1 MAAVV
6 GAAIP
11 ADLAL
16 NGQLSQRRHLFPN
29 QLSRL
34 ADLQW
39 TRSFIGQR
47 RFFGVRLRGLVKQTA
62 LRKCGIKWGTFHFFE
77 SLGSIVRQS
86 WRRSRMVV
94 KMNWRMIWNHKYILN
109 RIKNNKKAN

>member
-11 ADLAL
+11 ADLTL
-16 NGQLSQRRHLFPN
+16 NGQLSKRRHLFPN
-29 QLSRL
+29 QLRRL

-39 TRSFIGQR
+39 ARGFIGHG
-47 RFFGVRLRGLVKQTA
+47 RFFGVHLRGLIKQTA

-77 SLGSIVRQS
+77 SLDSIVRQT
-86 WRRSRMVV
+86 WRYSRTLV
-94 KMNWRMIWNHKYILN
+94 KMNWQMILNHKYILN
-109 RIKNNKKAN
+109 CIKNNKKAN